1 MTAGASQGQPLT
13 GAFRLEEPSPTIRSL
28 RTSTL
33 AVTEVLSR
41 QVDVPVIGRV
51 PNDDAYVV
59 TMHLRRR
66 PPGSIMAEGRNI
78 RAENFQGGN
87 AGIVDLRMQ
96 LVSEYAGPFHFISFY
111 LTRNALDAFV
121 DDAGGPRIGDLRH
134 SPGVGFADPVV
145 RHLLL
150 SLRPALHETSA
161 PLTSVFA
168 DHVAMALIGH
178 MASVYG
184 GAQPSPLAGGGL
196 APWQERRAKELLD
209 AGLDGTVTLA
219 ELASACKL
227 SERHFARA
235 FRRSTGQS
243 PHRWLVERRLDKAI
257 GLLSLS
263 ALSLRE
269 IALASGFSSQSHFT
283 RAFRQ
288 ATGTSPGAWRREHR
302 SGSLTSRS

>member
-1 MTAGASQGQPLT
+1 MTAGASHGHPLT
-13 GAFRLEEPSPTIRSL
+13 GAFRLEEPGPAIRTL

-33 AVTEVLSR
+33 AVTEIMSR
-41 QVDVPVIGRV
+41 QRDVSITGRV

-59 TMHLRRR
+59 TLHLRRR
-66 PPGSIMAEGRNI
+66 PPGSMMAEGRRL
-78 RAENFQGGN
+78 RAENFPSGN

-96 LVSEYAGPFHFISFY
+96 LVSEYAGPFHFISIY
-111 LTRNALDAFV
+111 LTRKALDAFV
-121 DDAGGPRIGDLRH
+121 DDAGGPRVGDLRH
-134 SPGVGFADPVV
+134 TPGVGFADPVV
-145 RHLLL
+145 RHLLV
-150 SLRPALHETSA
+150 SLRPALHEESA
-161 PLTSVFA
+161 PLTAVFA

-184 GAQPSPLAGGGL
+184 GAPVPRLAGGGL

-219 ELASACKL
+219 ELASACKM
-227 SERHFARA
+227 SVRHFVRA

-243 PHRWLVERRLDKAI
+243 AHRWLIERRLDKAM

-263 ALSLRE
+263 PHSLRE
-269 IALASGFSSQSHFT
+269 IALASGFSGQSHLT

-288 ATGTSPGAWRREHR
+288 ATGTTPGAWRRGRHR
-302 SGSLTSRS
+302 